1 MGMEFTLHG
10 EYSRLKGMFISVMA
24 SALKISISLSECHCK
39 TFLFTTS
46 MCIDSWGWSSFA
58 RCLIEI
64 NADDVLK
71 DSLTMG
77 IPLFDGLGFSKETVC
92 IELLLLLSSD
102 GFQTTV
108 NKRKNG
114 KSGSNVNSTN
124 RSGKFRKQ
132 SVKPNVKYVP
142 KAPGFQYGKHDGPH
156 TSYIPV
162 SNPYSVLDEESEEEV
177 ENVFNES
184 VNLLSSKKSRVT
196 TFSVAGDAT

>member
-1 MGMEFTLHG
+1 MGL
-10 EYSRLKGMFISVMA
+10 
-24 SALKISISLSECHCK
+24 
-39 TFLFTTS
+39 
-46 MCIDSWGWSSFA
+46 SSFA
-58 RCLIEI
+58 WCLIEI

-71 DSLTMG
+71 DSLNMG
-77 IPLFDGLGFSKETVC
+77 IPLFDDLGFSKETFC

-102 GFQTTV
+102 GFQTTI

-142 KAPGFQYGKHDGPH
+142 KAPVSMSWTR
-156 TSYIPV
+156 TSILV
-162 SNPYSVLDEESEEEV
+162 NTSRSGSVNAPTTSKNQPSKAMLDEESEEEA

-184 VNLLSSKKSRVT
+184 VNLLSSEKSRAT
-196 TFSVAGDAT
+196 TFSVVGDAT